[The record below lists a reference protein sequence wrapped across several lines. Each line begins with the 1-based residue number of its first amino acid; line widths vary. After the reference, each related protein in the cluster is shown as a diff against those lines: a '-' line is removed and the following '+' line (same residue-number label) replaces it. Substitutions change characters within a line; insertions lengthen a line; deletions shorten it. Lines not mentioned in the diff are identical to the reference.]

1 MRLSREIGLRG
12 PQGRWGH
19 GPRLHDLRHRFAATT
34 LLRWYRA
41 GLDAERHMS
50 RLSTYLGHTH
60 VTDTYWYISAVPEL
74 LRLASQRLERPM
86 ENER

>member
-1 MRLSREIGLRG
+1 
-12 PQGRWGH
+12 
-19 GPRLHDLRHRFAATT
+19 LHDLRHRFAVTT
-34 LLRWYRA
+34 LLRWYRE

-50 RLSTYLGHTH
+50 RLSTYLGHTY